1 MKINEIITKELL
13 ERYRYKHRPV
23 ARKYVAPKIAPR
35 RPASAHR
42 KQATSPKNVAKPA
55 PKMAPVINRQS
66 MAPTNQTTGLNPK
79 IDLTKGNNFQLN
91 NHNIRPELTDKEIE
105 MAMQSR
111 NNDKR
116 SF

>member
-35 RPASAHR
+35 RPAP
-42 KQATSPKNVAKPA
+42 SPKIVVRP
-55 PKMAPVINRQS
+55 APVINRQS
-66 MAPTNQTTGLNPK
+66 MASTNQTTGLNPK
-79 IDLTKGNNFQLN
+79 IDLTKGYNFQLN
-91 NHNIRPELTDKEIE
+91 NRNIRPELTDREIE

-111 NNDKR
+111 NKDNT